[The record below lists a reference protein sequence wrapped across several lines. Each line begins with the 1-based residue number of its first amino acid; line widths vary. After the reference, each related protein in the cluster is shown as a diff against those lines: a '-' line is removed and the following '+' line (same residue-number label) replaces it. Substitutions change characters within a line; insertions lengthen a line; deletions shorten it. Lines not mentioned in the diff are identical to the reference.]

1 MQTFICSFE
10 CSKLFPQ
17 TSSYNIRIL
26 WIRRQKPRRLS
37 FQCQWINI
45 RLNSDISTIN
55 FMLELSWVELSWQT
69 QNYQLLSDHKR
80 QSRKFSAYWRG
91 FWPLKT
97 IKLCNIINIIVSHH
111 SDNNKNDHL
120 LHYIEH
126 LLTILLFVV
135 ECRVFLLGVVPFF
148 TFQKECKINEM
159 ITACVLWM
167 IFTLLKLQ
175 HVKPQAS
182 RHDMTKQMYVLVF
195 LQFSFIMR

>member
-1 MQTFICSFE
+1 MTKWIMQTFICSFE

-97 IKLCNIINIIVSHH
+97 IKHCNIINIIVSHH

-126 LLTILLFVV
+126 LLTILLFVIEV
-135 ECRVFLLGVVPFF
+135 LPFGRCPFF
-148 TFQKECKINEM
+148 HFSERMQNKWNDHGVCFMNDFHAAKASACKTPSIE
-159 ITACVLWM
+159 TW
-167 IFTLLKLQ
+167 
-175 HVKPQAS
+175 
-182 RHDMTKQMYVLVF
+182 HD
-195 LQFSFIMR
+195 